1 MKRLD
6 VYLAENHICRS
17 RSVAVRLIKKG
28 CVLVDGKKICQPSF
42 SVADTAQIVLTDD
55 AAVETEFVG
64 RGGKKLKKALS
75 VFDIDL
81 SGAVCIDIGAST
93 GGFTDCMLQ
102 NGAERV
108 YAVDVGTGQLA
119 PSLCRDP
126 RVVNMEKTNIRS
138 LNPDSLEKADFIS
151 CDVSFISLKYVFPVM
166 QALLKPTG
174 CAVCL
179 VKPQFEAGKNLIGK
193 NGIVKDP
200 KIHQRVLLR
209 VMNEAQ
215 CAGLVPLRLAY
226 SPIRGGDGNI
236 EYLLYLRA
244 QDTDEAAID
253 IQSVVASAHRELEG
267 ECHAGGN

>member
-102 NGAERV
+102 NGAARV

-126 RVVNMEKTNIRS
+126 RV
-138 LNPDSLEKADFIS
+138 
-151 CDVSFISLKYVFPVM
+151 VM